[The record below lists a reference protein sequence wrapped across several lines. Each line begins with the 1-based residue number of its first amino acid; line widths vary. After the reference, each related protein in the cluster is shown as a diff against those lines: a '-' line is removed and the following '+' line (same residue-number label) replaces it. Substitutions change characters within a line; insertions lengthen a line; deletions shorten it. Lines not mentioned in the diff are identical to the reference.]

1 MKKITISLLAAIAII
16 VYACNGGDASHNEH
30 QAAKTEQPAAAAAE
44 EPVKQVKVSFANVDA
59 GVAAFMKKLTDD
71 YLALKNALTNGK
83 AGEAADASKNM
94 AEALKGFDKSLL
106 TAEQKKVYDAN
117 EEDLK
122 EHAEHIAKNSGDIE
136 HQRDH
141 FSMMSEDM
149 YALVKAFGAGKTIY
163 HEHCPMAKDNKG
175 AMWLSESKAIRNPY
189 FGDKMMECGSVEEE
203 IIN

>member
-1 MKKITISLLAAIAII
+1 MKKITISLLAAISII
-16 VYACNGGDASHNEH
+16 VYACNGGNATHDEH
-30 QAAKTEQPAAAAAE
+30 QAAKTEQPAADN
-44 EPVKQVKVSFANVDA
+44 EPVKQVKVSFTNVDG

-71 YLALKNALTNGK
+71 YLAVKNALTNGK

-122 EHAEHIAKNSGDIE
+122 EHAEHIGKNAGDIE

-149 YALVKAFGAGKTIY
+149 YALVKAFGGGKTLY

-203 IIN
+203 IVN

>member
-1 MKKITISLLAAIAII
+1 MKKITISLLAAVSII
-16 VYACNGGDASHNEH
+16 VYACNGGNATHNEH
-30 QAAKTEQPAAAAAE
+30 QAAKTEQPAAD
-44 EPVKQVKVSFANVDA
+44 EPVKQVKVSFTNVDA
-59 GVAAFMKKLTDD
+59 GVAAFMKKLADD
-71 YLALKNALTNGK
+71 YLAVKNALTNGK

-117 EEDLK
+117 GEDLK
-122 EHAEHIAKNSGDIE
+122 EHAEHIGKNAGDIE

-149 YALVKAFGAGKTIY
+149 YALVKAFGGGKTLY

-203 IIN
+203 IVN